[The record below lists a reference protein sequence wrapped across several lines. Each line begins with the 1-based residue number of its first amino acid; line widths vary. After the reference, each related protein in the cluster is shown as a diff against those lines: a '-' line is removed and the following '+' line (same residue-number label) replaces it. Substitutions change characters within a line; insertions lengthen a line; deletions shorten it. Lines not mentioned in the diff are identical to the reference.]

1 MILLH
6 PEASTWFT
14 FSRTGVA
21 SPTVRRPFS
30 VRMTTPS
37 CVRSVISKPMSLVY
51 THRLCGHGGRLRG
64 GSGHAWRT
72 PGQMHGEAAS
82 FARLAFHVDGAAV
95 GRYNPGHE

>member
-6 PEASTWFT
+6 PAASTWFT

-37 CVRSVISKPMSLVY
+37 WVRSVISKLIRLVSP
-51 THRLCGHGGRLRG
+51 HRLHGSSGRLGGGR
-64 GSGHAWRT
+64 GHAGRAL
-72 PGQMHGEAAS
+72 GQVHVEAAS
-82 FARLAFHVDGAAV
+82 FAWLAFHVNRAAV
-95 GRYNPGHE
+95 GRYNP